1 MTKQERNDIIL
12 QSLQV
17 ELQEKPY
24 AKEKLSDKFEQWVQ
38 GLVAQGNQLLGGQ
51 SPNQMSQEAEAA
63 GGPAPTEE
71 PAPEEEAAAPSPDE
85 QGGEQQ

>member
-12 QSLQV
+12 QSLQA

-24 AKEKLSDKFEQWVQ
+24 AKEKLSDKFEQCVQ

-51 SPNQMSQEAEAA
+51 SQSQMSQEAGES
-63 GGPAPTEE
+63 GGPASPEE
-71 PAPEEEAAAPSPDE
+71 PAPDEEAAAPSPDE
-85 QGGEQQ
+85 QGGEQ

>member
-1 MTKQERNDIIL
+1 MTKQERNDTIL
-12 QSLQV
+12 QALQI

-51 SPNQMSQEAEAA
+51 QPNQTSQEAGAS
-63 GGPAPTEE
+63 GGPASPEE
-71 PAPEEEAAAPSPDE
+71 PAPEEAAAPSPDE
-85 QGGEQQ
+85 QGGEPQ